1 MTPSTSA
8 RLRSAAALAMAFA
21 AATACG
27 SDDPT
32 GPRTAVFATPV
43 VLSAVTRDVALE
55 TDVTASATIGKEG
68 GSLTIPGTGLTVTVP
83 AGAVAQPVTFTA
95 TARRG
100 SLLAYEFGPAGA
112 TFAVPLKVSQDLD
125 FTSWEHQGD
134 QTDVFGGYFDSE
146 NSLND
151 ASAEAAVREVP
162 PSTIDVPTCIV
173 AFEVRHFSG
182 YIIATGRSRLK

>member
-1 MTPSTSA
+1 MTPSLWA
-8 RLRSAAALAMAFA
+8 RLRAPAALAMLATA
-21 AATACG
+21 AACGDSPTA
-27 SDDPT
+27 PT
-32 GPRTAVFATPV
+32 TVVLTTPV
-43 VLSAVTRDVALE
+43 VLSAVTRETSLE

-68 GSLTIPGTGLTVTVP
+68 GALTIPGTGLTITVP

-95 TARRG
+95 IARRG
-100 SLLAYEFGPAGA
+100 SLLAYEFFPAGM

-146 NSLND
+146 KSLND
-151 ASAEAAVREVP
+151 LSAEAAVREVP

-173 AFEVRHFSG
+173 TFEVHHFSG